1 MPILTITV
9 RCDSPRP
16 LKQWVAEEAMREG
29 RCLNAIWRRI
39 LYGKRIR
46 YRGLK
51 LKRLNK
57 RVVMVMASNQAKQV

>member
-1 MPILTITV
+1 MTTLTIKV
-9 RCDSPRP
+9 QCDSPRP
-16 LKQWVAEEAMREG
+16 LKQWVAEESVRANRSIW
-29 RCLNAIWRRI
+29 AIYDRV

-57 RVVMVMASNQAKQV
+57 RVVMVMPAKQT